1 VFVTL
6 SQEGN
11 SPQMWEFDPTKVRA
25 SQGEMV
31 EKRYGQPWDVF
42 LRDLIKGS
50 MLARRVLLW
59 HLMRLAHH
67 TLRYEDTP
75 DFYSSELT
83 VEYSRA
89 ELESMRATAETSKAL
104 TEDERSQALAVL
116 DDEIAKAPTGV
127 DEGKALSGSDSPA
140 TG

>member
-1 VFVTL
+1 VFITYK
-6 SQEGN
+6 SEGN
-11 SPQMWEFDPTKVRA
+11 DPQIWEFDPNRVRA
-25 SQGEMV
+25 SQAEMI
-31 EKRYGQPWDVF
+31 EKRYGQPWDTF

-59 HLMRLAHH
+59 HLTRLQHH

-83 VEYSRA
+83 VEFSRA
-89 ELESMRATAETSKAL
+89 ELQGMRATAETSKAL
-104 TEDERSQALAVL
+104 ADGERAQALAAL

>member
-6 SQEGN
+6 NQEGN
-11 SPQMWEFDPTKVRA
+11 SPQMWEFDPARVKA
-25 SQGEMV
+25 SQAEMV
-31 EKRYGQPWDVF
+31 EKRYGQPWDMF

-59 HLMRLAHH
+59 HLMRQAHH

-75 DFYSSELT
+75 DFYASELT

-89 ELESMRATAETSKAL
+89 ELEAMRAEANTTKAL
-104 TEDERSQALAVL
+104 NDDDRAQALAVL
-116 DDEIAKAPTGV
+116 DEEIAKAPTGV